1 MTQVV
6 IVPAWQ
12 RPEFLRAC
20 LYRLSVADRPHIH
33 YLISLD
39 RGHTPEVSQVADWF
53 RDSVTGGT
61 HRVTVMRRVNHP
73 YRGNSYNVLEAYRHA
88 YNMAPTLIHLV
99 EEDIF
104 VGADYFDY
112 HDDAHQM
119 HPHAFCVSAVRNQAW
134 PPGTEPPADDTAVY
148 AHTSYQSL
156 GVSFRPGIVRRF
168 LLHAKPGYY
177 SNSSRYLRSR
187 FPRSSIPAG
196 HSEQDGLINRVREQW
211 GEVTIY
217 PHSPRAYHAGYFGYN
232 RRGHWNGPGADGS
245 IDERAGVLLRMSA
258 EQLNVRARHYPD
270 FTTIDLDQ
278 ERERVSR
285 TIHWH
290 P

>member
-39 RGHTPEVSQVADWF
+39 RGYTPGVAQVADNF
-53 RDSVTGGT
+53 RASITGGL
-61 HRVTVMRRVNHP
+61 HRVTVLRRTRHP
-73 YRGNSYNVLEAYRHA
+73 HRGNSYNVLEAYRRAHA
-88 YNMAPTLIHLV
+88 MAPSLIHLV

-104 VGADYFDY
+104 VGADYFEY
-112 HDDAHQM
+112 HEDAHRM

-134 PPGTEPPADDTAVY
+134 PPGTEPPVDDTAVY

-156 GVSFRPGIVRRF
+156 GVSFRPDTVRQF
-168 LLHAKPGYY
+168 LPHAKPAYY
-177 SNSSRYLRSR
+177 RDGGRYLRSV
-187 FPRSSIPAG
+187 FPHSSIPAG
-196 HSEQDGLINRVREQW
+196 HSEQDGLINRVREQQ
-211 GEVTIY
+211 GAATIY
-217 PHSPRAYHAGYFGYN
+217 PWSPRAYHAGYFGYN

-245 IDERAGVLLRMSA
+245 IDERADALLRMSA

-278 ERERVSR
+278 QRERVSR
-285 TIHWH
+285 TVPWH